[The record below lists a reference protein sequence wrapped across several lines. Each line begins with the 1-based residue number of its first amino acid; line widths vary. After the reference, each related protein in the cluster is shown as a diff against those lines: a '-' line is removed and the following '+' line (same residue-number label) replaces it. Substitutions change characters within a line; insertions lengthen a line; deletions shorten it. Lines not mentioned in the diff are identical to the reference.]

1 MSCSPQAPS
10 YQKWFVEHKYTICSN
25 SKTIWTNSTGPTFS
39 ALCLGAGA
47 WSMWKVDWFPVWSLV
62 YELHMQCAELE
73 IAVSFDWLIAQA
85 KSRLLQEIES
95 IFESRIVPV

>member
-1 MSCSPQAPS
+1 
-10 YQKWFVEHKYTICSN
+10 
-25 SKTIWTNSTGPTFS
+25 
-39 ALCLGAGA
+39 
-47 WSMWKVDWFPVWSLV
+47 
-62 YELHMQCAELE
+62 MQCAELE